1 MLQQLRTASI
11 FLILFL
17 GVAVSLSGVAEA
29 NNAPNTVGSIPTQ
42 TVDMNTT
49 TSTTMDLSTYFN
61 DADGDVLTYTAS
73 SADTTIATV
82 SVSSATLT
90 ITPVAPGTVTIT
102 LTGTDPGGL
111 SASHDFSLVVTKPN
125 RAPVF
130 SDLLPSTVDYPENAT
145 AAIVTLVATDP
156 DWTPNVFPP
165 PNDLTYSIVTDEE
178 DGSLFSLGFFS
189 PGLSFKTAPDYENPS
204 DSDTN
209 NTYVVKVKVTDPGD
223 LSDTHTITITVTDTP
238 PPAKPNA
245 PTVQFVTES
254 NASDMLVTFEESS
267 SKVPITYYEV
277 RYRAGTTGDYTVIR
291 APAGGVT
298 STVTMG
304 FYVPLQAG
312 VTYQVQVRVESGE
325 GFSDWS
331 DTTEAVMNSDNTNVP
346 DPADAL
352 PAVSSE
358 LAATLAERVTMDR
371 VIFNELRNASTDAHD
386 WVELRN
392 VTDTDIN
399 LNDWTLTLVTSE
411 SQQALTLP
419 AETILPANSVIL
431 LRNTEGLILPQAP
444 FTLIL
449 ESPSGYADVAGNSF
463 LGDATLANLAPLTAD
478 QAWYRLKPAVIG
490 YRAEAW
496 TPSSTVVGTPG
507 QREIVLGDV
516 NADGVVNILDLVL
529 VASRIG
535 GAYTPEAD
543 INGDGIVD
551 VQDLV
556 VIANAF

>member
-1 MLQQLRTASI
+1 MLQRLRTSKVL
-11 FLILFL
+11 LILLSVVPLF
-17 GVAVSLSGVAEA
+17 VSGLAAA
-29 NNAPNTVGSIPTQ
+29 NNAPNTVGPIPTQ

-49 TSTTMDLSTYFN
+49 TSTTLDLTTYFN
-61 DADGDVLTYTAS
+61 DVDGDALTYTAS

-82 SVSSATLT
+82 SVSDTTLT
-90 ITPVAPGTVTIT
+90 ITPVAVGTVTIT

-130 SDLLPSTVDYPENAT
+130 SDLIVSTVDYPENAT
-145 AAIVTLVATDP
+145 ASVGSFVASDP
-156 DWTPNVFPP
+156 DWDPNVFPP
-165 PNDLTYSIVTDEE
+165 PTDLIYSVETTGDGDDFEFTDT
-178 DGSLFSLGFFS
+178 SS
-189 PGLSFKTAPDYENPS
+189 PALYFKNSPDYENPD

-209 NTYVVKVKVTDPGD
+209 NTYVVTVKVTDPGG
-223 LSDTHTITITVTDTP
+223 LSDTHTVTVTVTDFP
-238 PPAKPNA
+238 PPPKMDAPSLEVSLTRTMDVSWSAVLNTHLVKGYKVNHRITGSTGDGETHLVADNTKTSYTLIGLEHKTSYDVRVLAYNSEGDGTWSDPSSELTLPDPN
-245 PTVQFVTES
+245 
-254 NASDMLVTFEESS
+254 NNEEDGNFLPADT
-267 SKVPITYYEV
+267 VPI
-277 RYRAGTTGDYTVIR
+277 
-291 APAGGVT
+291 
-298 STVTMG
+298 
-304 FYVPLQAG
+304 L
-312 VTYQVQVRVESGE
+312 
-325 GFSDWS
+325 
-331 DTTEAVMNSDNTNVP
+331 
-346 DPADAL
+346 
-352 PAVSSE
+352 SSE
-358 LAATLAERVTMDR
+358 LAASLAERVAMDR
-371 VIFNELRNASTDAHD
+371 VIFNELLNAAVDAHD

-411 SQQALTLP
+411 NQQVLTLP
-419 AETILPANSVIL
+419 AGTILPANSVIL
-431 LRNTEGLILPQAP
+431 LGNTEGLILPQAP

-449 ESPSGYADVAGNSF
+449 ESPSGYADIAGNSF
-463 LGDATLANLAPLTAD
+463 LGDATAENLAPLTVD

-496 TPSSTVVGTPG
+496 IASPTAEGTPG
-507 QREIVLGDV
+507 QREVIVSDV

-535 GAYTPEAD
+535 GAYAPEAD